1 MNIYLRKVASE
12 GINHHVEHC
21 IFVPA
26 SRVLFSS
33 RCPTFR
39 VSLLSSYFFCGGSA
53 EKRGKI
59 VSERAFVAFGDFNL
73 ARHGGGLES
82 PGLFVIPCY
91 LSAGNWGGGSWRQ
104 ELGAGNCGQ

>member
-1 MNIYLRKVASE
+1 MNFKGGYTYS
-12 GINHHVEHC
+12 
-21 IFVPA
+21 F
-26 SRVLFSS
+26 
-33 RCPTFR
+33 
-39 VSLLSSYFFCGGSA
+39 LLFCGGSA

-91 LSAGNWGGGSWRQ
+91 LSRELGGRELETGTWGRELRTGNWGQGTWDR
-104 ELGAGNCGQ
+104 ELGAGN